1 MIARF
6 YNNEII
12 LAAPSK
18 SLRILFNLVQSGD
31 FWISLAFS
39 ASRIIIGFFSALV
52 IGTLFAFSASRFRT
66 VAALLDP
73 PLLLIRSTPIASLTI
88 LILLWVGSR
97 NLSVIVSFMMVL
109 PVVYLNTL
117 SGIRAVDPKLLEMA
131 TVFRLSFLKRFRF
144 ITLPTVFPFFRAAV
158 SAGLG
163 FCWKSGIA
171 AEVIGI
177 PAHSIGEKLYMA
189 KIYLNTGELFAWT
202 FVIIFIAFL
211 FEKIILRLVEWVETS
226 LTGIAPSRNRDERSE
241 K

>member
-6 YNNEII
+6 YNNDII
-12 LAAPSK
+12 LAAPSTTLK
-18 SLRILFNLVQSGD
+18 TLHRLVQTSG
-31 FWISLAFS
+31 FWVALAFS
-39 ASRIIIGFFSALV
+39 ASRIVIGFFSALL
-52 IGTLFAFSASRFRT
+52 IGTIFAFTASRFRT
-66 VAALLDP
+66 IAALLDP

-109 PVVYLNTL
+109 PIVYLNTL
-117 SGIRAVDPKLLEMA
+117 SGIRTVDPKLREMA
-131 TVFRLSFLKRFRF
+131 TVFRLSFLKRLRF

-177 PAHSIGEKLYMA
+177 SSQSIGEKLYLA

-202 FVIIFIAFL
+202 FVIILIAFL
-211 FEKIILRLVEWVETS
+211 FEKGILRLVEWVETS
-226 LTGIAPSRNRDERSE
+226 LTGIAPSRNQNEQGKE
-241 K
+241 

>member
-6 YNNEII
+6 YHNDII
-12 LAAPSK
+12 LAAPSTTLK
-18 SLRILFNLVQSGD
+18 TLCLIAQTRE
-31 FWISLAFS
+31 FWISLSFS
-39 ASRIIIGFFSALV
+39 SVRIIVGFFSALF
-52 IGTLFAFSASRFRT
+52 IGIAFAFTASRFRT
-66 VAALLDP
+66 VGALLDP

-109 PVVYLNTL
+109 PIVYLNTL
-117 SGIRAVDPKLLEMA
+117 NGIRTVDPKLREMA
-131 TVFRLSFLKRFRF
+131 SVFRLSFLKRLRF
-144 ITLPTVFPFFRAAV
+144 IILPTVFPFFRAAV

-177 PAHSIGEKLYMA
+177 SSQSIGEKLYLA

-202 FVIIFIAFL
+202 FVIILIAFV
-211 FEKIILRLVEWVETS
+211 FEKAILRLVDRIETT
-226 LTGIAPSRNRDERSE
+226 LTGVAPSQNQSDRSE